1 MKIKSQRDFGSGLLF
16 LVLGGVFATAA
27 GDDSLGTPGEPGA
40 GLFPLILS
48 VVLMVLGALVLFKA
62 LTLEA
67 DGGHPLGPIAWRAL
81 GAIVLATVVFG
92 LALPRWGLLIA
103 TPLLVVVA
111 SLARAEFR
119 WRGVLVAAAVLTAG
133 TWALCVWGLQLDWP
147 LLPAGLG

>member
-1 MKIKSQRDFGSGLLF
+1 MPPARLSCTQVPCT
-16 LVLGGVFATAA
+16 VLTR
-27 GDDSLGTPGEPGA
+27 
-40 GLFPLILS
+40 LS
-48 VVLMVLGALVLFKA
+48 FWFRMSIPV
-62 LTLEA
+62 
-67 DGGHPLGPIAWRAL
+67 
-81 GAIVLATVVFG
+81 
-92 LALPRWGLLIA
+92 ALPYTSMPSITVPAPFVRLIVPVPRAMVSLKEITRLLLIA